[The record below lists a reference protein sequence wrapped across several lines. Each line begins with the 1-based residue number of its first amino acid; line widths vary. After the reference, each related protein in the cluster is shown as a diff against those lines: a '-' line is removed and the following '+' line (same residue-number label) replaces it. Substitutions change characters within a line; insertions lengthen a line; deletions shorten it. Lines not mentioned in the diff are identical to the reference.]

1 MKILITSDL
10 FTVTTN
16 GVVTSLRNLWNEMK
30 ARGHEVKILTFS
42 ENKKSYKDEAEGVY
56 YIGSTSLEWIYPGVR
71 KPKTFRGSLVE
82 ELIEWKPDIIHSQC
96 EFFSYFFALR
106 IAKKTGAKLVHTYHT
121 MYEDYVG
128 YVFKF
133 SKKFG
138 RFAVRKF
145 SRNRLDKA
153 DWVVAPTKK
162 VSDLLER
169 YKVKSPV
176 SVIPT
181 GISLEQH
188 RQRITPEQRQQKR
201 LELGFKENDVV
212 MMTLGRL
219 GHEKNVDEVIKYFAD
234 TKKKHQ
240 NLKFLIVGDGPAR
253 DKLTSLTEN
262 LGLTGEIVFT
272 GKVLPSEVQN
282 YYQLGDLF
290 VSASTSETQGLT
302 YIEAAANALPLLCR
316 ADPCLDEV
324 IEQGENGY
332 AYTEEEEFLK
342 FLDDIAGD
350 AEWRKS
356 ASEKSNEISKKFDKS
371 VFGDSVEEIYN
382 ELLKNK

>member
-30 ARGHEVKILTFS
+30 SRGHEVKILTFS
-42 ENKKSYKDEAEGVY
+42 ENKKSHKDEEEGVY
-56 YIGSTSLEWIYPGVR
+56 YIGSSSLERVYPGVR
-71 KPKTFRGSLVE
+71 MPKTYRGKLVK

-96 EFFSYFFALR
+96 EFFSYFYALR
-106 IAKKTGAKLVHTYHT
+106 IAKKTGAKIVHTYHT
-121 MYEDYVG
+121 MYEDYAG
-128 YVFKF
+128 YVLKGEKF
-133 SKKFG
+133 SK
-138 RFAVRKF
+138 FAVRKF
-145 SRNRLDKA
+145 SKNRLDKS
-153 DWVVAPTKK
+153 DWVIAPTKK
-162 VSDLLER
+162 VYDLLER
-169 YKVKSPV
+169 YDVKTPISI
-176 SVIPT
+176 IPT

-188 RQRITPEQRQQKR
+188 RQRITSEQRVAKR
-201 LELGFKENDVV
+201 LELGIKEDDVV
-212 MMTLGRL
+212 MITLGRL
-219 GHEKNVDEVIKYFAD
+219 GHEKNVDELIKYFAD

-253 DKLTSLTEN
+253 EKLTKLTES
-262 LGLTGEIVFT
+262 LGLVGEVIFT

-290 VSASTSETQGLT
+290 ASASTSETQGLT

-324 IEQGENGY
+324 IDQGENGY

-382 ELLKNK
+382 ELMKNK